1 MASHQLIDAYLDEL
15 AGRLPADAVDEIA
28 DGLHEAWRH
37 HLDRGVAP
45 SEAARAAIA
54 EFGPAAQVIDAFVV
68 NATGRRTARLLLAT
82 GPIIGICWGA
92 SLLLARAWT
101 WPIPAPAAG
110 VFAAALLTVVAC
122 LVMAAT
128 SRHGYRRTRLGH
140 VGAAGLV
147 ALDTTMIAAVLL
159 AAPTLVWPMALAIA
173 ASLARMGITWRHLAP
188 VGHGSR

>member
-1 MASHQLIDAYLDEL
+1 MASHQLIDSYLDEL
-15 AGRLPADAVDEIA
+15 ASRLPADAVDEIA

-45 SEAARAAIA
+45 AEAAQAAIA
-54 EFGPAAQVIDAFVV
+54 EFGPPTLVAHAFVD

-82 GPIIGICWGA
+82 GPVVGISWGG
-92 SLLLARAWT
+92 SLLIARVWT

-110 VFAAALLTVVAC
+110 VFAAALLTVVGC

-128 SRHGYRRTRLGH
+128 SRHDYRRTRLGH

-147 ALDTTMIAAVLL
+147 ALDTAAIATVLL
-159 AAPTLVWPMALAIA
+159 AAPTLAWPMAIAVA
-173 ASLARMGITWRHLAP
+173 ASLARMGITLRHARRLLGA
-188 VGHGSR
+188 